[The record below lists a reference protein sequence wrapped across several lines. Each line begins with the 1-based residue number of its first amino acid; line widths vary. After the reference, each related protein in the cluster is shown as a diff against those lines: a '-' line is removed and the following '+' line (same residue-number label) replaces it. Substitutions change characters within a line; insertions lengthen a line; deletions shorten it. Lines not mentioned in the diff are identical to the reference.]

1 MASIYKRSNNWTVEV
16 VYRVDGVR
24 KKKRKSGFTTKS
36 EAQKWANLTESKKY
50 SGELSSTEKLFYPTM
65 IQWYQIFK
73 EPKIARATKLW
84 FNTVL
89 KLVEQ
94 EWPDKLVS
102 DVRSSD
108 FQQLLNKY
116 GQTHVKVS
124 TKRVNNIISEFG
136 RYAFD
141 EGYTTR
147 DFTRNV
153 YNTGKVES
161 KTAEMKFLENDEFQK
176 LIQRAKQSD
185 SASAHMIITAC
196 LTGMRYAEI
205 AGLRPENVDLKN
217 KTISIVETWDQIS
230 HEFKPTKTKSSVRT
244 ISMPDDLVDL
254 FKKWKIGDKFV
265 FQGVN
270 GYPATS
276 ASCNHTLKNYLEK
289 DNSKKITFHG
299 LRHTHASYLLAN
311 DISVQYVSERLGH
324 ANTNITLGIYA
335 HLLEDKRNEENLKAL
350 DKLNVLN
357 K

>member
-1 MASIYKRSNNWTVEV
+1 MASIFKRKGAKTWTASVLLN
-16 VYRVDGVR
+16 VDG
-24 KKKRKSGFTTKS
+24 KRKTKQKNGFVTKA
-36 EAQKWANLTESKKY
+36 EANEWVAKVEYEKSIGNFSK
-50 SGELSSTEKLFYPTM
+50 SNKLFITEM
-65 IQWYQIFK
+65 KKWYTIFK

-89 KLVEQ
+89 KLVEK

-102 DVRSSD
+102 DIRSSD

-176 LIQRAKQSD
+176 LIRRAKQSD
-185 SASAHMIITAC
+185 SVSAHMIITAC

-244 ISMPDDLVDL
+244 ISIPDDLVDL
-254 FKKWKIGDKFV
+254 FKKWQIGDKFV

-350 DKLNVLN
+350 DKLNVL
-357 K
+357 